1 MGKSARA
8 AVACV
13 VLASPAASAGP
24 GRDPAPAAASSC
36 PAPDPTVLRA
46 RSRRE
51 ATPGRHYDAPWIQR
65 LFLGKDYRE
74 LWTTPVEVPV
84 LQLDTWP
91 GGLKT
96 VDVGGS
102 KQTMT
107 LHLEAG
113 GGREYRFR
121 SIDKDPSRVLPRALQ
136 GTLAGSV
143 VQDQTSSALPEGA
156 LVTSSLL
163 ESAGVLH
170 APPRMMVLADQPG
183 LGEFRAEF
191 GGMLGMLEE
200 VPKPGRTPGF
210 EGVTD
215 VQSTEDLF
223 ELMEKHP
230 EERIDVQAFAEAR
243 LLDMLVGDWDRHEKQ
258 WRWARSRASGRWL
271 PVPRDRDQAFTRFD
285 GIALAAAR
293 LWAPRLVAFDL
304 SYPPVKALGWNSR
317 DLDRRLLGPVTRE
330 DWEALARGL
339 QAKLDDAAIERA
351 VCEIPPEHRGLVGA
365 RLVRALDARRDAL
378 PEVSLAFYR
387 LLAKQAEV
395 YGTSGSDEVS
405 VERQPG
411 GAVRVLIVAPGAN
424 ASPPLVARVFV
435 PSETREVRLHL
446 LGGNDRIVTSG
457 GRDGRIRI
465 RVVGGAG
472 ADSLDDSAAG
482 SVRFYDEDAQTEVR
496 VGPGTKVDTRPW
508 DPPQKKDEATPLDW
522 GADVFPRPWVTY
534 YRELGVLVGAG
545 LQFTTYGF
553 RQYPYA
559 HRHTARLGYST
570 GAGSFRLEYE
580 GDFRRRGA
588 FVPRGEILGLASG
601 FEVIRFHGFGNE
613 REAPEPDS
621 DYYKV
626 DQSQYALSP
635 AIVAPLVGGSFAI
648 GPVVRF
654 ATTRLEPGRIVTDLR
669 PYGIGDFG
677 QVGARASFTF
687 DSRDRP
693 DAARRGALVSVTAG
707 GYPAVW
713 SVASTFG
720 VASGSVAGYLPLPL
734 RAAIAVRA
742 GGRKLF
748 GQYPFH
754 EAAFLGGWDT
764 VRGLARNRY
773 AGDAS
778 VYLNSELRARVA
790 RISALFEGDLGLFAL
805 LDTGRVFLDGESS
818 HRWHTGW
825 GGGAWL
831 SFEKGTRTFTMTVA
845 HSEDRTALYLHGGML
860 F

>member
-24 GRDPAPAAASSC
+24 GRDPAPAAALSC

-84 LQLDTWP
+84 LQLDKWP
-91 GGLKT
+91 GGLKA

-107 LHLEAG
+107 LRLEAG
-113 GGREYRFR
+113 DGREYRFR

-143 VQDQTSSALPEGA
+143 VQDQTSSVLPEGA

-170 APPRMMVLADQPG
+170 APPRMTVLADQPG

-330 DWEALARGL
+330 DWERPRAGPACHARRRGDRARGVRRSRRST
-339 QAKLDDAAIERA
+339 ARI
-351 VCEIPPEHRGLVGA
+351 VGA
-365 RLVRALDARRDAL
+365 RLRRALEARRDAL
-378 PEVSLAFYR
+378 PHVSLAVVPAAREAGRGLRHER
-387 LLAKQAEV
+387 LRR
-395 YGTSGSDEVS
+395 G
-405 VERQPG
+405 ERRAAG
-411 GAVRVLIVAPGAN
+411 PGAPS
-424 ASPPLVARVFV
+424 ASSRGAR
-435 PSETREVRLHL
+435 
-446 LGGNDRIVTSG
+446 G
-457 GRDGRIRI
+457 GR
-465 RVVGGAG
+465 
-472 ADSLDDSAAG
+472 
-482 SVRFYDEDAQTEVR
+482 
-496 VGPGTKVDTRPW
+496 
-508 DPPQKKDEATPLDW
+508 
-522 GADVFPRPWVTY
+522 
-534 YRELGVLVGAG
+534 
-545 LQFTTYGF
+545 
-553 RQYPYA
+553 
-559 HRHTARLGYST
+559 
-570 GAGSFRLEYE
+570 
-580 GDFRRRGA
+580 
-588 FVPRGEILGLASG
+588 
-601 FEVIRFHGFGNE
+601 
-613 REAPEPDS
+613 
-621 DYYKV
+621 
-626 DQSQYALSP
+626 
-635 AIVAPLVGGSFAI
+635 
-648 GPVVRF
+648 
-654 ATTRLEPGRIVTDLR
+654 
-669 PYGIGDFG
+669 
-677 QVGARASFTF
+677 
-687 DSRDRP
+687 
-693 DAARRGALVSVTAG
+693 
-707 GYPAVW
+707 
-713 SVASTFG
+713 
-720 VASGSVAGYLPLPL
+720 
-734 RAAIAVRA
+734 RAASR
-742 GGRKLF
+742 
-748 GQYPFH
+748 
-754 EAAFLGGWDT
+754 
-764 VRGLARNRY
+764 
-773 AGDAS
+773 
-778 VYLNSELRARVA
+778 RARVRCPPRRA
-790 RISALFEGDLGLFAL
+790 RSACTCSAA
-805 LDTGRVFLDGESS
+805 T
-818 HRWHTGW
+818 
-825 GGGAWL
+825 
-831 SFEKGTRTFTMTVA
+831 
-845 HSEDRTALYLHGGML
+845 TAS
-860 F
+860 